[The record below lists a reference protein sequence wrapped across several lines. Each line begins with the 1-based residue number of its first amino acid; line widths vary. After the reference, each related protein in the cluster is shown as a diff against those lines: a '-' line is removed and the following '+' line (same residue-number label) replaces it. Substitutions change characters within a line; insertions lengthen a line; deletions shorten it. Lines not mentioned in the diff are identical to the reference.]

1 MHPTVQQ
8 IARQLREA
16 RVARGMSQSE
26 LGERVGITQAQIS
39 RFEGGLADLRLESL
53 VELGRGLGLEVV
65 LVPRGKV
72 RAALALGLA
81 GPGAI
86 SRGAHRTGDV
96 GRNLGERERVDG

>member
-39 RFEGGLADLRLESL
+39 RFEGGRADLTLESL
-53 VELGRGLGLEVV
+53 VELGRGLGVEVV

-72 RAALALGLA
+72 RAALALGLTGPA
-81 GPGAI
+81 AAAPGA
-86 SRGAHRTGDV
+86 RRTADVDRDGAR
-96 GRNLGERERVDG
+96 RERVDG